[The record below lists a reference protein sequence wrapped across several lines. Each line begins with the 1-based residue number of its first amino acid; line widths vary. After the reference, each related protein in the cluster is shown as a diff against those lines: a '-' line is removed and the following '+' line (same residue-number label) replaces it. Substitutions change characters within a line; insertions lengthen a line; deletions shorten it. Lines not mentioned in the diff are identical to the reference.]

1 MSILAYVQHSDRRV
15 SVRMCRWGAPRWFR
29 RLMLFLTR
37 LGNGWLWPLGV
48 AMLAEALGPTE
59 ALRRLTFGAALAN
72 LSLIVL
78 KHACRRSRPAEMGL
92 AIGSPHFAPELLTF
106 DQFSFPSGHALNAF
120 AVATIVAATLSWTT
134 PLLLLVAI
142 GVATSRVFLGRH
154 FLGDVIAGAAIGVTI
169 GFVVLLSGI

>member
-1 MSILAYVQHSDRRV
+1 MSILAYVQHSDLRV

-37 LGNGWLWPLGV
+37 LGDGWLWPL
-48 AMLAEALGPTE
+48 ALATLAQVLGLLP
-59 ALRRLTFGAALAN
+59 ALRRFAFGAALAN

-106 DQFSFPSGHALNAF
+106 DQFSFPSGHSLNAF
-120 AVATIVAATLSWTT
+120 AAATILASGASWTM
-134 PLLLLVAI
+134 PLAVLVAGGI
-142 GVATSRVFLGRH
+142 AASRVFLGRH
-154 FLGDVIAGAAIGVTI
+154 FLGDVIAGAAIGVAI
-169 GFVVLLSGI
+169 GAVVVLSGI